1 MTAATATTAVTS
13 QDVLEAGAVVR
24 CPRYVAGKNT
34 GLRKAVVLGLYR
46 EGDPTGGYRVY
57 FYTLGAAG
65 FAERTVGIAF
75 RREIDPLGTV
85 EDMSER
91 TLVRIWRGLGDFPDS
106 ATARYR
112 VQRMGLRLRN
122 ARLGR

>member
-1 MTAATATTAVTS
+1 MTATAVTS

-24 CPRYVAGKNT
+24 CPRYVEGKNT
-34 GLRKAVVLGLYR
+34 GLRKAVVLGLFR

-65 FAERTVGIAF
+65 FADHTVSLAF

-91 TLVRIWRGLGDFPDS
+91 TLVRIWRGLGDFPGS
-106 ATARYR
+106 STARYR
-112 VQRMGLRLRN
+112 VQRMGIRLRN

>member
-1 MTAATATTAVTS
+1 MTATATITS
-13 QDVLEAGAVVR
+13 QDVLEAGTVVR
-24 CPRYVAGKNT
+24 CPRYVEGEDT
-34 GLRKAVVLGLYR
+34 GPRKAVVLGLFR

-65 FAERTVGIAF
+65 FAEHTVGLAF
-75 RREIDPLGTV
+75 RREMHPLGTV

-91 TLVRIWRGLGDFPDS
+91 TLVRIWRGLGDFPGS
-106 ATARYR
+106 STARYR